1 MYIRGVS
8 RTAATSKMERKSLTI
23 IKKYSILDV
32 AAVYIYIYIYS
43 SICMHI
49 YIYIYL
55 MVLWKIA
62 L

>member
-23 IKKYSILDV
+23 ITKYSILDV
-32 AAVYIYIYIYS
+32 AAVYIYIYS

-49 YIYIYL
+49 YIYIY
-55 MVLWKIA
+55 I
-62 L
+62 